1 MKPVR
6 WTLHALDDLAARDI
20 SREEAERTMAEPDRV
35 AEGRRRPRVI
45 YQRRYHDALMGEEML
60 LRVVIEETEL
70 ERVVVTLYK
79 TSKLEKY
86 G

>member
-20 SREEAERTMAEPDRV
+20 SREDAERTMAEPDRV
-35 AEGRRRPRVI
+35 AEGRKPRVI
-45 YQRRYHDALMGEEML
+45 YQRRYRDALLGEEML
-60 LRVVIEETEL
+60 LRVVVEETEL

-79 TSKLEKY
+79 TSKLNKY

>member
-6 WTLHALDDLAARDI
+6 WTAHALDDLAARDI
-20 SREEAERTMAEPDRV
+20 SREDAELTIEKPDRV
-35 AEGRRRPRVI
+35 VEGRTPRVI
-45 YQRRYHDALMGEEML
+45 HQRRYHDALLDQAML

-79 TSKLEKY
+79 TSKLDKY